1 MKTPCLCRET
11 EAQLRAIFFFV
22 TLFITIYLLITHYS
36 LLDFLPK
43 SIIMIE
49 NLFIFLTGISPK
61 IKRNLWRW
69 WYQLM
74 AKSYQKTDWKFM
86 NYGFSDL
93 NLELNPLTL
102 SPEDENNRYFIQL
115 YHYVATATDLT
126 GKKVLEVGC
135 GRGGGASYVAKYL
148 QPQEMIGVDFSQENI
163 NLANQF
169 YQFPNLSFQQ
179 GDAENLPFAD
189 QTFDVIINVESS
201 HCYGSMTKFVQEVE
215 RVLKT
220 GGIFTWADLRPL
232 NELEKLKESFAN
244 SGLIELKTVNITPN
258 VLKALDLVNE
268 SKQTLIKN
276 NVPAFLKNAFQ
287 EFAGVKDSKI
297 YQGLKTGQI
306 VYLSYIFQKK

>member
-1 MKTPCLCRET
+1 
-11 EAQLRAIFFFV
+11 
-22 TLFITIYLLITHYS
+22 
-36 LLDFLPK
+36 
-43 SIIMIE
+43 MIE